1 MSLSLI
7 YIKTVLFSW
16 ERKKKKKA
24 AQSQI
29 CIREQCSRAGNLVK
43 RCRCRQGS
51 HSEAFAVA
59 GRAPGCGEKELRL
72 CHAPHAE
79 QGLHPRVVPRSPL
92 PSPPLLQLQLCPPM
106 ESTIHCSLPP
116 WLKGKNLF
124 QDKHRFAIP
133 NTSVL
138 GLLTSEATL
147 LRGDL
152 TPYPCP
158 QSCDRPGLGWIQRD
172 FVPNPAFHP
181 VHLLHRSCQHRGRAA
196 GASIAPM

>member
-92 PSPPLLQLQLCPPM
+92 PSPPPAAALSSYGKYHSLQLA
-106 ESTIHCSLPP
+106 SLAE
-116 WLKGKNLF
+116 GKEPVPR
-124 QDKHRFAIP
+124 QAQVCHSKHIRAR
-133 NTSVL
+133 
-138 GLLTSEATL
+138 A
-147 LRGDL
+147 
-152 TPYPCP
+152 PY
-158 QSCDRPGLGWIQRD
+158 
-172 FVPNPAFHP
+172 
-181 VHLLHRSCQHRGRAA
+181 
-196 GASIAPM
+196 